1 MIYVVAFVVSGV
13 LVVLAAIA
21 LARHADAIAEMTGL
35 GRLWVGTVLLAG
47 ATSLPELTTD
57 LVAVKLDA
65 PDLAVGDLFGSSMAN
80 MLILALIDLLPPRKH
95 VLHHVAFDHVL
106 VASLAI
112 ALTALAG
119 ALVIVQ
125 PHVAVLGIGPGS
137 LMLFVL
143 YLAGTRAVYRHAHRE
158 QGSARSPS
166 AGHGREAVDRGE
178 LRQALLRLAAAT
190 LVVFL
195 AAPAFAWSAK
205 GIATLTGLGN
215 TFVGTW
221 LVGVA
226 TSLPELA
233 ASLAAVR
240 MGAFDL
246 AVGNLFG
253 SNALNMAI
261 FLPLDL
267 AHPGS
272 LFASIDSGHALSA
285 LFAVILMSLGVAAIV
300 FRAERRFGMLEPDS
314 GLMLLTYVAALCLT
328 YVYAGVSH

>member
-1 MIYVVAFVVSGV
+1 MIYVATFLVSGA
-13 LVVLAAIA
+13 LVVLAGIA
-21 LARHADAIAEMTGL
+21 LARHADTVAQATGL
-35 GRLWVGTVLLAG
+35 GRLWVGAVLLAG

-57 LVAVKLDA
+57 VVAVRLGA

-80 MLILALIDLLPPRKH
+80 MLILALIDLLPPRRR
-95 VLHHVAFDHVL
+95 VLAHAAFDHAL
-106 VASLAI
+106 AASLAI
-112 ALTALAG
+112 ALNALAG
-119 ALVIVQ
+119 ALILIRPQ
-125 PHVAVLGIGPGS
+125 AHVWGLGPGS

-143 YLAGTRAVYRHAHRE
+143 YLAGTRAVYRHTHRE
-158 QGSARSPS
+158 TASVAAAQG
-166 AGHGREAVDRGE
+166 AGHRGADRRG
-178 LRQALLRLAAAT
+178 LRAALWRLAGAA
-190 LVVFL
+190 LVVL
-195 AAPAFAWSAK
+195 VAAPAFAWSAQ

-221 LVGVA
+221 LVGFA

-261 FLPLDL
+261 FLPLEL
-267 AHPGS
+267 VHPGS
-272 LFASIDSGHALSA
+272 LFSALDPGHALSA

-300 FRAERRFGMLEPDS
+300 FRAERRFSMLEPDS
-314 GLMLLTYVAALCLT
+314 VLILLAYGSALWLTYLHAA
-328 YVYAGVSH
+328 APH

>member
-1 MIYVVAFVVSGV
+1 VIYIVTFVVSGV
-13 LVVLAAIA
+13 LVVLAAIT
-21 LARHADAIAEMTGL
+21 LARNADVIAEITEL

-65 PDLAVGDLFGSSMAN
+65 PDLAVGDLIGSSMAN
-80 MLILALIDLLPPRKH
+80 MLILALVDLLPPRRH
-95 VLHHVAFDHVL
+95 VLRHVAFDHVL

-119 ALVIVQ
+119 AFVIVQ

-143 YLAGTRAVYRHAHRE
+143 YLAGTRAVYRHAHQE
-158 QGSARSPS
+158 QGSARSLS
-166 AGHGREAVDRGE
+166 ASDGREAVARGG

-190 LVVFL
+190 LVVLL

-205 GIATLTGLGN
+205 GIAILTGLGN

-314 GLMLLTYVAALCLT
+314 GLMLLTYAAALWLT
-328 YVYAGVSH
+328 YVHAGISH